1 MFKKLSLFFILLF
14 CFAILKAD
22 NFEAVKIISVY
33 DGDTFKVD
41 LPCTQDIFCKD
52 IAVRIKGIDTPEI
65 KTKNSCEK
73 QKAKEAQTLTKQL
86 LKSGTVVLQ
95 NCQRDKYFRVL
106 CDVVILQQNQG
117 LNLAEELLHNNLAV
131 SYNGETKPNI
141 DWCKTPKN
149 QKSQQNILQEI
160 LEQIIN
166 IIEEIIKFI
175 KNI

>member
-33 DGDTFKVD
+33 DGDTFKVN
-41 LPCTQDIFCKD
+41 LPCAEDIFCKD

-73 QKAKEAQTLTKQL
+73 QKAKEAQILTKRL
-86 LKSGTVVLQ
+86 LNSGTVVLQ

-106 CDVVILQQNQG
+106 CDVVILQENQG
-117 LNLAEELLHNNLAV
+117 LNLAEELLNNNLAI
-131 SYNGETKPNI
+131 SYNGDTKPDI

-149 QKSQQNILQEI
+149 QKKLQNILQEI
-160 LEQIIN
+160 LEQLMTIIK
-166 IIEEIIKFI
+166 EIIKFI
-175 KNI
+175 KSF